1 MVSVSRCTT
10 ISVLATR
17 SAIASS
23 SRGRRRRHHHRTSI
37 VKMSTRVEEGRG
49 GKADD
54 ATYERLKEKL
64 AEIDCLSSLAGLAGW
79 DELTMMPSGEHA
91 AKLRSKASAVLAG
104 VIHQKSID
112 EELGALIATA
122 RPTGAKDVANVK
134 RAKEE
139 YERSAKIPA
148 DMAKKAAELQSE
160 GYQTWV
166 KARTA
171 KDFKT
176 FSPILKEWVD
186 LVKARCEL
194 IKPGEDAFNTSLDEY
209 ERGMTAERLDE
220 IFPVVKMCV
229 VDLIKRVYEKESPVA
244 LKKGENVV
252 SGGTFDVETQAKLSK
267 EIALKL
273 GFDLE
278 KGRLDVSVHPFTGG
292 CGPGDVRMTTRYKEN
307 DLSEG
312 LTGTIHETGHALYEQ
327 GRNVT
332 EYANQP
338 VSRAHSMGV
347 HESQSL
353 LWERM
358 VALSPSFSTFLL
370 PELKKSFPKEFESVT
385 EAQLHASL
393 NVVRNPSVIRVEAD
407 ELTYPLHILLRTEL
421 EIGLMRGE
429 IAIDDLPKLWNE
441 KMKQYLD
448 VDIEDDSRGVLQDV
462 HWSSGAF
469 GYFPTYLLGAMYACQ
484 IYEAAKKALPT
495 LEGDIAKGTFAPLRE
510 WLRVNVHDRG
520 SECDSADDL
529 LVLVTGKPLD
539 AEAFT
544 TYLTEKY
551 TKLYDL

>member
-1 MVSVSRCTT
+1 MSSTSTKEEEETT
-10 ISVLATR
+10 YSQ
-17 SAIASS
+17 
-23 SRGRRRRHHHRTSI
+23 
-37 VKMSTRVEEGRG
+37 
-49 GKADD
+49 
-54 ATYERLKEKL
+54 LKEKL
-64 AEIDCLSSLAGLAGW
+64 AEIDCLSSLQGLAGW

-91 AKLRSKASAVLAG
+91 ALLRSKASAVLAG

-112 EELGALIATA
+112 SELGKLIANSQPS
-122 RPTGAKDVANVK
+122 RPKDIANVK

-139 YERSAKIPA
+139 YERSAKIPS

-160 GYQTWV
+160 GYQIWV

-171 KDFKT
+171 KDFQT

-186 LVKARCEL
+186 LVKRRCEL

-209 ERGMTAERLDE
+209 ERGMTAERLNE
-220 IFPVVKMCV
+220 IFPVVKTCV
-229 VDLIKRVYEKESPVA
+229 VDLIQKVYAKESPVA

-252 SGGTFDVETQAKLSK
+252 SNGTFDVDTQAKLSK

-370 PELKKSFPKEFESVT
+370 PELKKSFPKEFENVT

-429 IAIDDLPKLWNE
+429 IAVDDLPKLWNE
-441 KMKQYLD
+441 KMKQYLN

-484 IYEAAKKALPT
+484 IFEAAKKALPT
-495 LEGDIAKGTFAPLRE
+495 LEDDIAKGTFAPLRE

-544 TYLTEKY
+544 KYLTEKY
-551 TKLYDL
+551 TKLYNL

>member
-1 MVSVSRCTT
+1 
-10 ISVLATR
+10 
-17 SAIASS
+17 
-23 SRGRRRRHHHRTSI
+23 
-37 VKMSTRVEEGRG
+37 
-49 GKADD
+49 
-54 ATYERLKEKL
+54 
-64 AEIDCLSSLAGLAGW
+64 
-79 DELTMMPSGEHA
+79 
-91 AKLRSKASAVLAG
+91 
-104 VIHQKSID
+104 
-112 EELGALIATA
+112 
-122 RPTGAKDVANVK
+122 
-134 RAKEE
+134 
-139 YERSAKIPA
+139 
-148 DMAKKAAELQSE
+148 MAKKAAELQSE

-171 KDFKT
+171 KDFNA

-220 IFPVVKMCV
+220 IFPVVKTCV
-229 VDLIKRVYEKESPVA
+229 VDLIKRVYEKESPVS

-278 KGRLDVSVHPFTGG
+278 KGRLDVSVHPFTGR

-358 VALSPSFSTFLL
+358 VALSPPFSTFLL

-448 VDIEDDSRGVLQDV
+448 VDIEDDSRGGVAGRALVIGSVRILSNLFIRRNVRVSNLRSREESFAD
-462 HWSSGAF
+462 F
-469 GYFPTYLLGAMYACQ
+469 GRRYRERYVC
-484 IYEAAKKALPT
+484 AASRMVARKRPRPGK
-495 LEGDIAKGTFAPLRE
+495 
-510 WLRVNVHDRG
+510 RVRFRG
-520 SECDSADDL
+520 RFVGPRD
-529 LVLVTGKPLD
+529 G
-539 AEAFT
+539 
-544 TYLTEKY
+544 
-551 TKLYDL
+551 